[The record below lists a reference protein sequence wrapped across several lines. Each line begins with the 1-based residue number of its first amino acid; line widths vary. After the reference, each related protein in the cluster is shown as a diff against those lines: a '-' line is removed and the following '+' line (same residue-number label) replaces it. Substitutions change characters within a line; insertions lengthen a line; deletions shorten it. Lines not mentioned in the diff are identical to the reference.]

1 VLIVREYLTEGV
13 VVVDHPGLDPKYRSA
28 TVGDVV
34 REGKSAAERDADI
47 VAESRLYVAA
57 PYSLEPHPKSG
68 VWANIKRAEAAGV
81 PTIILAP

>member
-1 VLIVREYLTEGV
+1 MRGHVLGEHMPVIDE
-13 VVVDHPGLDPKYRSA
+13 A
-28 TVGDVV
+28 VGDVV
-34 REGKSAAERDADI
+34 REGKPAVERDADI